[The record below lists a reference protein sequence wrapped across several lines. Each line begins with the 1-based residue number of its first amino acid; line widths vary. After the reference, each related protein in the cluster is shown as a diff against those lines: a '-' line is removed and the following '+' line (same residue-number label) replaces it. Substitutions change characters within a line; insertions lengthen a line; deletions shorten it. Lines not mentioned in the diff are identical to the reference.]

1 MISQDT
7 FVKSGLEVYKTTDTN
22 TETVSEETEKE
33 GFILHNGTVKEVYYV
48 DELTD
53 TSFEHDYEDISSN
66 GSVSLLSVD
75 ESRFYKGTKI
85 LLKKAHNPKTWD
97 DLNNC
102 LMGFITEQTYSE
114 NGVELKIV
122 GMSKLLEQE
131 KKFSFKDT
139 KISKILKDMIESA
152 GLKCKIDTT
161 GLNDSKIDYT
171 NISSSGSSSGLAG
184 GQGKDIDE
192 LVSGWVGSETD
203 ERKKAELIHNGLRDD
218 VGIWYAKYNNSRYHT
233 AKNCLKNHK
242 HLNCGDTSILTV
254 ACMRSGGLNAYTA
267 LRCDSQ
273 HFFTVIDINGTK
285 YYSDLVWSEGQK
297 SQRPFNETWQN
308 NKCGSRYDLN

>member
-85 LLKKAHNPKTWD
+85 LLKKAHNPQTWN

-267 LRCDSQ
+267 LRCDSA
-273 HFFTVIDINGTK
+273 HYFTVIDINGTK

-308 NKCGSRYDLN
+308 NKCGSRHDLN